1 VVTVESHGG
10 GGAIDGLLTGLRS
23 LLVGRGARAAEAQDV
38 IAAVREQL
46 VTGELAPEPA
56 RVRVAAVRMLLARRG
71 AGPDEAWLV
80 RFIAPELEP
89 PQLAE
94 SERADI
100 RAAIGDAVARIPARE
115 RAVLRMHLE
124 HGLGIEPAAKLLGMD
139 RAAATRLL
147 AQREREV
154 VTHVRSM
161 LAKRWGE
168 NDTLARVATT
178 IERIVTTLGE
188 P

>member
-10 GGAIDGLLTGLRS
+10 GGVDSLLTGLRS
-23 LLVGRGARAAEAQDV
+23 LLAGRGARVAEAQEV
-38 IAAVREQL
+38 IAAIREQL
-46 VTGELAPEPA
+46 VAGTLAPEPA

-71 AGPDEAWLV
+71 AGPDEAWLA
-80 RFIAPELEP
+80 RFVTPELEP

-94 SERADI
+94 SERADV
-100 RAAIGDAVARIPARE
+100 RAAIGEAVARIPARE
-115 RAVLRMHLE
+115 RALLRMHLE
-124 HGLGIEPAAKLLGMD
+124 HGLGIEPAAKLLGGD
-139 RAAATRLL
+139 RAVATRLL
-147 AQREREV
+147 AQLEREV
-154 VTHVRSM
+154 VAQVRSA

-178 IERIVTTLGE
+178 IERIVQTMGE